1 MDVRDFSCDLPLAN
15 GTKLH
20 GARLR
25 YAVMGELNAAR
36 DNLVVFPTSYAG
48 THENVQWLI
57 GPERALSPQTYCIVI
72 PNQLGNGESLSPSDG
87 MGPTFPRI
95 SHADNIAIQRAMLDA
110 EFPGTDIA
118 LAIGWSMGAQQACRW
133 AVEAPARVKR
143 MMMICGTAR
152 TRPHNRVFLESLLA
166 TLRVDPNYQTDR
178 PPTNALKAFGR
189 IYAGWAHSQPWLRD
203 ERHRE
208 LGFETLDEWLTGFWE
223 ARFGARDANDL
234 TSMAH
239 TWIGN
244 DVADGGDLAAALGRI
259 SARTIV
265 MPAATDLYF
274 TPSDCR
280 EDAAMIPNAEYREIP
295 TDWGHMAGS
304 GQSPKD
310 TAFIDQA
317 VRELLASD

>member
-1 MDVRDFSCDLPLAN
+1 MDIRDFTCDLPLAC
-15 GTKLH
+15 GAMLS

-25 YAVMGELNAAR
+25 YAVMGNMNDAR

-48 THENVQWLI
+48 THDNVQWLI
-57 GPERALSPQTYCIVI
+57 GQDKALDPSRYCIVI

-87 MGPTFPRI
+87 MGAAFPMI
-95 SHADNIAIQRAMLDA
+95 SHADNIAIQRRMLDA
-110 EFPGTDIA
+110 EFGRADIA

-143 MMMICGTAR
+143 LMMICGTAR

-166 TLRVDPNYQTDR
+166 TLRVDPNYQTNL
-178 PPTNALKAFGR
+178 PPAAGLKAFGR

-208 LGFETLDEWLTGFWE
+208 LGFDTLDNWLTGFWE
-223 ARFGARDANDL
+223 DRFGSRDADNL
-234 TSMAH
+234 TSMAY
-239 TWIGN
+239 TWMGN
-244 DVADGGDLAAALGRI
+244 DVADGGDLAAALGKI
-259 SARTIV
+259 TAQTIV
-265 MPAATDLYF
+265 MPSATDLYF

-280 EDAAMIPNAEYREIP
+280 EDAAMISTADYREIP

-304 GQSPKD
+304 GQSPVD
-310 TAFIDQA
+310 TAFIDMA
-317 VRELLASD
+317 VRELLTR